1 MATMKRSPMNFTE
14 LDFMPVRPGLDA
26 MYFMRPA
33 RLRMKINHGSSMDQ
47 REAFAGA
54 CGEYSGRLQN
64 CYCIAAPPGR
74 DLTDFKMIYFE
85 RGCRTGPLLLHEA
98 SGAKSFVE
106 TDWGHLFH
114 YFMICHAVVL
124 VFWWYFVGVSSIP
137 HYSTVWECVRH
148 LIWHLVPF
156 AQCTVLVSHSEP
168 MPSLPSHA
176 LLGLAVK
183 SSARFGL
190 LWKCR
195 WTLFLYRLRLHF
207 DHGIAL
213 SLSLF
218 LSRSHDY
225 AILLY
230 ALQCLVIGSRIS
242 LRHSR
247 GHHRPFSSA

>member
-1 MATMKRSPMNFTE
+1 MAAMKRSPMNFTE
-14 LDFMPVRPGLDA
+14 LDFMPLRPGLDA

-74 DLTDFKMIYFE
+74 DLTGFKMIYFE

-114 YFMICHAVVL
+114 YFMICHAIVS
-124 VFWWYFVGVSSIP
+124 VFWWYFVGVPPFHTIP
-137 HYSTVWECVRH
+137 PCENVWGTSFGTSCR
-148 LIWHLVPF
+148 LLS
-156 AQCTVLVSHSEP
+156 VLVSHSEP